1 MGTQCSTEN
10 TNLTIKEMEKSYNL
24 NIDYLNCNSI
34 KFFTFKSLK
43 EYFTKMDFIKSKF
56 DTICSKIEIYNDLS
70 GIDSKNTKDI
80 EEKQLKKKIVRR
92 LKTGNNDKK
101 SIYTIEKLYD
111 VMSTIFHRINS
122 VYGNSFGFPR
132 QELGKIN
139 FDLISRYLSYEE
151 DSTSDDMENVNVSN
165 KIIKRINFFTEDFP
179 FKLSKLPFIISSKKI
194 FSFGYDIDKRL
205 TIYLRPYY
213 EENNIEINK
222 YKRKSKS
229 IENMD
234 YIVYILFLIEHIIPF
249 LKEKYCFSDEISI
262 IYDSNNKPVN
272 IELIRM
278 ILYYINLFHPLV
290 LLKIMIVNA
299 KLVEESN
306 LKDNQ
311 NFIKKIKNQLR
322 EENKFSIVSL
332 EDHGFKLDILKR
344 YNPNCIP
351 IEYGGYFNLNNFWM
365 EIPNSEKLN
374 PNLIDKL
381 TAEELVEIILS
392 LILIKEVY

>member
-1 MGTQCSTEN
+1 
-10 TNLTIKEMEKSYNL
+10 
-24 NIDYLNCNSI
+24 
-34 KFFTFKSLK
+34 
-43 EYFTKMDFIKSKF
+43 
-56 DTICSKIEIYNDLS
+56 
-70 GIDSKNTKDI
+70 
-80 EEKQLKKKIVRR
+80 
-92 LKTGNNDKK
+92 
-101 SIYTIEKLYD
+101 
-111 VMSTIFHRINS
+111 
-122 VYGNSFGFPR
+122 
-132 QELGKIN
+132 
-139 FDLISRYLSYEE
+139 
-151 DSTSDDMENVNVSN
+151 
-165 KIIKRINFFTEDFP
+165 
-179 FKLSKLPFIISSKKI
+179 
-194 FSFGYDIDKRL
+194 
-205 TIYLRPYY
+205 
-213 EENNIEINK
+213 
-222 YKRKSKS
+222 
-229 IENMD
+229 MD

-322 EENKFSIVSL
+322 EENKFNIVSL
-332 EDHGFKLDILKR
+332 VDHGFKLDILKR

-392 LILIKEVY
+392 LILIKKYIDLTNDEVFYIFY